1 MESIARSCRFLLLP
15 LFLLLAACAGL
26 DPANVDVQ
34 LPESAPQAKTT
45 SYTQALRDLGLMT
58 EIYGSQ
64 IVKIQSNPI
73 GDNTGTS
80 GTTGGEIPRD
90 ITEMIKSSL
99 NSIGGQVTFIPYDPA
114 FIQNQMV
121 TGYST
126 FDNKLI
132 PDVVISG
139 GITEFDRGL
148 ETRGKGTDAGAEA
161 TFTNA
166 PGWVPSKSV
175 SLDYSDTDKVG
186 LARITLDF
194 NLLDFQTM
202 AGIPRMNTTNSM
214 EVSKAMAER
223 EIGITLF
230 GPTFGRKGSIKKV
243 QGRHAAVRLLVEA
256 SMMQIVGKYLNLPYW
271 KLLGEDAEPDQVVMD
286 SISQEF
292 YRSTEAQRIAKAQVW
307 LFLMGHNVPVNG
319 VLDQPT
325 LTALTAVDSSVS
337 MQTASIS
344 VETYGKLF
352 QSVPIK
358 PATLGRRNMLLSGVA
373 PTTPAASS
381 PSQAPKPAAPAT
393 VQSAPAPA
401 PAPATAQSAP
411 TPTPSD
417 PAPAPSQPAS
427 RATQAS
433 KAAAAAAA
441 SKPTPPPA
449 PKAAP
454 APAPAPVSTS
464 GSVGRKLS
472 DEEW

>member
-1 MESIARSCRFLLLP
+1 MESIARSCRYLLLP

-34 LPESAPQAKTT
+34 LPESAPQAKST

-80 GTTGGEIPRD
+80 GSTGGEIPRD
-90 ITEMIKSSL
+90 ITEIIKSSL

-121 TGYST
+121 TGYSN

-175 SLDYSDTDKVG
+175 SLDYSDTDKIG

-214 EVSKAMAER
+214 EVSKGMAER

-292 YRSTEAQRIAKAQVW
+292 YRSSEAQRIAKAQVW

-325 LTALTAVDSSVS
+325 LAALTAVDSSVS

-358 PATLGRRNMLLSGVA
+358 PATLGRRNMLLSGVTPPATPVAA
-373 PTTPAASS
+373 PPLPTPT
-381 PSQAPKPAAPAT
+381 PAPAT
-393 VQSAPAPA
+393 VQSAPAPTPA
-401 PAPATAQSAP
+401 PKPAPA
-411 TPTPSD
+411 

-427 RATQAS
+427 RTAQAS

-454 APAPAPVSTS
+454 APAPAPASS
-464 GSVGRKLS
+464 GGSVGRKLS

>member
-1 MESIARSCRFLLLP
+1 MESVARSCRFLLLP

-34 LPESAPQAKTT
+34 LPESAPQAKST

-80 GTTGGEIPRD
+80 GSTGGEIPRD

-175 SLDYSDTDKVG
+175 SLDYSDTDKIG

-214 EVSKAMAER
+214 EVSKGMAER

-325 LTALTAVDSSVS
+325 LAALTAVDSSVS

-358 PATLGRRNMLLSGVA
+358 PATLGRRNMLLSGVTPPATPVAAPPLTA
-373 PTTPAASS
+373 PTPTPAA
-381 PSQAPKPAAPAT
+381 
-393 VQSAPAPA
+393 VQSAPAPTPDPK
-401 PAPATAQSAP
+401 PAAT
-411 TPTPSD
+411 

-427 RATQAS
+427 RTAQAS

-449 PKAAP
+449 PAPKAAP
-454 APAPAPVSTS
+454 ATAPAPASS
-464 GSVGRKLS
+464 GGSVGRKLS

>member
-1 MESIARSCRFLLLP
+1 MESIARSCRYLLLP

-34 LPESAPQAKTT
+34 LPESAPQAKST

-80 GTTGGEIPRD
+80 GSTGGEIPRD
-90 ITEMIKSSL
+90 ITEIIKSSL

-121 TGYST
+121 TGYSN

-175 SLDYSDTDKVG
+175 SLDYSDTDKIG

-214 EVSKAMAER
+214 EVSKGMAER

-292 YRSTEAQRIAKAQVW
+292 YRSSEAQRIAKAQVW

-325 LTALTAVDSSVS
+325 LAALTAVDSSVS

-358 PATLGRRNMLLSGVA
+358 PATLGRRNMLLSGVTPPATPVAA
-373 PTTPAASS
+373 PPQQASTP
-381 PSQAPKPAAPAT
+381 APAT
-393 VQSAPAPA
+393 VKSAPAPSTPAPA
-401 PAPATAQSAP
+401 PAPSA
-411 TPTPSD
+411 

-427 RATQAS
+427 RTAQAS

-454 APAPAPVSTS
+454 APSPASS
-464 GSVGRKLS
+464 GASVGRKLS
-472 DEEW
+472 DEDW

>member
-1 MESIARSCRFLLLP
+1 MESIARSCRYLLLP

-26 DPANVDVQ
+26 DPANVYVQ
-34 LPESAPQAKTT
+34 LPESAPQAKST

-64 IVKIQSNPI
+64 IIKIQSNPI

-80 GTTGGEIPRD
+80 GSTGGEIPRD
-90 ITEMIKSSL
+90 ITEIIKSSL

-121 TGYST
+121 TGYSN

-175 SLDYSDTDKVG
+175 SLDYSDTDKIG

-214 EVSKAMAER
+214 EVSKGMAER

-292 YRSTEAQRIAKAQVW
+292 YRSSEAQRIAKAQVW

-325 LTALTAVDSSVS
+325 LAALTAVDSSVS

-358 PATLGRRNMLLSGVA
+358 PATLGRRNMLLSGVTPPATPVAA
-373 PTTPAASS
+373 PPLPTPT
-381 PSQAPKPAAPAT
+381 PAPAT
-393 VQSAPAPA
+393 VQSAPTPPPAPKPA
-401 PAPATAQSAP
+401 PA
-411 TPTPSD
+411 

-427 RATQAS
+427 RTAQAE

-454 APAPAPVSTS
+454 TPAPTS
-464 GSVGRKLS
+464 ASSGASVGRKLS
-472 DEEW
+472 DEDW

>member
-1 MESIARSCRFLLLP
+1 MESIARSCRYLLLP

-34 LPESAPQAKTT
+34 LPESAPQAKST

-80 GTTGGEIPRD
+80 GSTGGEIPRD
-90 ITEMIKSSL
+90 ITEIIKSSL

-121 TGYST
+121 TGYSN

-175 SLDYSDTDKVG
+175 SLDYSDTDKIG

-214 EVSKAMAER
+214 EVSKGMAER

-292 YRSTEAQRIAKAQVW
+292 YRSSEAQRIAKAQVW

-325 LTALTAVDSSVS
+325 LAALTAVDSSVS

-358 PATLGRRNMLLSGVA
+358 PATLGRRNMLLSGVTPPATPVAAPPLPA
-373 PTTPAASS
+373 PTST
-381 PSQAPKPAAPAT
+381 PAT

-401 PAPATAQSAP
+401 PDPK
-411 TPTPSD
+411 
-417 PAPAPSQPAS
+417 PAPAPASPPSQPAS
-427 RATQAS
+427 RTAQAS

-454 APAPAPVSTS
+454 ASAPAPAPASSS

>member
-1 MESIARSCRFLLLP
+1 MESIARSCRYLLLP

-26 DPANVDVQ
+26 DPATVDVQ
-34 LPESAPQAKTT
+34 LPESAPQAKST

-80 GTTGGEIPRD
+80 GSTGGEIPRD
-90 ITEMIKSSL
+90 ITEIIKSSL

-121 TGYST
+121 TGYSN

-175 SLDYSDTDKVG
+175 SLDYSDTDKIG

-214 EVSKAMAER
+214 EVSKGMAER

-292 YRSTEAQRIAKAQVW
+292 YRSSEAQRIAKAQVW

-325 LTALTAVDSSVS
+325 LAALTAVDSSVS

-358 PATLGRRNMLLSGVA
+358 PATLGRRNMLLSGVTPPATPVAAPPLPA
-373 PTTPAASS
+373 PTPT
-381 PSQAPKPAAPAT
+381 PAT
-393 VQSAPAPA
+393 VQSAPTPPPAPKPA
-401 PAPATAQSAP
+401 PA
-411 TPTPSD
+411 

-427 RATQAS
+427 RTAQAE

-454 APAPAPVSTS
+454 TPAPTS
-464 GSVGRKLS
+464 ASSGASVGRKLS
-472 DEEW
+472 DEDW

>member
-1 MESIARSCRFLLLP
+1 MESIARSCRYLLLP

-34 LPESAPQAKTT
+34 LPESAPQAKST

-80 GTTGGEIPRD
+80 GSTGGEIPRD
-90 ITEMIKSSL
+90 ITEIIKSSL

-121 TGYST
+121 TGYSN

-175 SLDYSDTDKVG
+175 SLDYSDTDKIG

-214 EVSKAMAER
+214 EVSKGMAER

-292 YRSTEAQRIAKAQVW
+292 YRSSEAQRIAKAQVW

-325 LTALTAVDSSVS
+325 LAALTAVDSSVS

-358 PATLGRRNMLLSGVA
+358 PATLGRRNMLLSGVTPPATPVAA
-373 PTTPAASS
+373 PPLPTPT
-381 PSQAPKPAAPAT
+381 PAPAT
-393 VQSAPAPA
+393 VQSAPAPTPA
-401 PAPATAQSAP
+401 PKPAPA
-411 TPTPSD
+411 

-427 RATQAS
+427 RTAQAS

-454 APAPAPVSTS
+454 APAPTS
-464 GSVGRKLS
+464 ASSGGSVGRKLS

>member
-1 MESIARSCRFLLLP
+1 MESIARSCRYLLLP

-26 DPANVDVQ
+26 DPATVDVQ
-34 LPESAPQAKTT
+34 LPESAPQAKST

-80 GTTGGEIPRD
+80 GSTGGEIPRD
-90 ITEMIKSSL
+90 ITEIIKSSL

-121 TGYST
+121 TGYSN

-175 SLDYSDTDKVG
+175 SLDYSDTDKIG

-214 EVSKAMAER
+214 EVSKGMAER

-292 YRSTEAQRIAKAQVW
+292 YRSSEAQRIAKAQVW

-325 LTALTAVDSSVS
+325 LAALTAVDSSVS

-358 PATLGRRNMLLSGVA
+358 PATLGRRNMLLSGVTPPATPVAAPPLPA
-373 PTTPAASS
+373 PTPT
-381 PSQAPKPAAPAT
+381 PAT
-393 VQSAPAPA
+393 VQSAPTPPPAPKPA
-401 PAPATAQSAP
+401 PA
-411 TPTPSD
+411 

-427 RATQAS
+427 RTAQAS

-454 APAPAPVSTS
+454 APAPTS
-464 GSVGRKLS
+464 ASSGGSVGRKLS

>member
-1 MESIARSCRFLLLP
+1 MESIARSCRYLLLP

-26 DPANVDVQ
+26 DPATVDVQ
-34 LPESAPQAKTT
+34 LPESAPQAKST

-64 IVKIQSNPI
+64 IIKIQSNPI

-80 GTTGGEIPRD
+80 GSTGGEIPRD
-90 ITEMIKSSL
+90 ITEIIKSSL

-121 TGYST
+121 TGYSN

-175 SLDYSDTDKVG
+175 SLDYSDTDKIG

-214 EVSKAMAER
+214 EVSKGMAER

-292 YRSTEAQRIAKAQVW
+292 YRSAEAQRIAKAQVW

-325 LTALTAVDSSVS
+325 LAALTAVDSSVS
-337 MQTASIS
+337 LQTTSIS

-358 PATLGRRNMLLSGVA
+358 PATLGRRNMLLSGVTPPAPPVAAPPQQA
-373 PTTPAASS
+373 PTP
-381 PSQAPKPAAPAT
+381 APAT
-393 VQSAPAPA
+393 VQSAPA
-401 PAPATAQSAP
+401 Q
-411 TPTPSD
+411 
-417 PAPAPSQPAS
+417 APAPSAPPPAPAQPAS
-427 RATQAS
+427 RTAQAS
-433 KAAAAAAA
+433 KAATEA

-454 APAPAPVSTS
+454 APAPAPTG
-464 GSVGRKLS
+464 GSIGRKLS

>member
-1 MESIARSCRFLLLP
+1 MESIARSCRYLLLP

-34 LPESAPQAKTT
+34 LPESAPQAKST

-64 IVKIQSNPI
+64 IIKIQSNPI

-80 GTTGGEIPRD
+80 GSTGGEIPRD
-90 ITEMIKSSL
+90 ITEIIKSSL

-121 TGYST
+121 TGYSN

-175 SLDYSDTDKVG
+175 SLDYSDTDKIG

-214 EVSKAMAER
+214 EVSKGMAER

-292 YRSTEAQRIAKAQVW
+292 YRSSEAQRIAKAQVW

-325 LTALTAVDSSVS
+325 LAALTAVDSSVS

-358 PATLGRRNMLLSGVA
+358 PATLGRRNMLLSGVTPPATPVAAPPLPA
-373 PTTPAASS
+373 PTPT
-381 PSQAPKPAAPAT
+381 PAT
-393 VQSAPAPA
+393 VQSAPTPPPAPKPA
-401 PAPATAQSAP
+401 PA
-411 TPTPSD
+411 

-427 RATQAS
+427 RTAQAE

-454 APAPAPVSTS
+454 TPAPTS
-464 GSVGRKLS
+464 ASSGASVGRKLS
-472 DEEW
+472 DEDW

>member
-1 MESIARSCRFLLLP
+1 MESIARSCRYLLLP

-26 DPANVDVQ
+26 DPATVDVQ
-34 LPESAPQAKTT
+34 LPESAPQAKST

-64 IVKIQSNPI
+64 IIKIQSNPI

-80 GTTGGEIPRD
+80 GSTGGEIPRD
-90 ITEMIKSSL
+90 ITEIIKSSL

-121 TGYST
+121 TGYSN

-175 SLDYSDTDKVG
+175 SLDYSDTDKIG

-214 EVSKAMAER
+214 EVSKGMAER

-292 YRSTEAQRIAKAQVW
+292 YRSSEAQRIAKAQVW

-325 LTALTAVDSSVS
+325 LAALTAVDSSVS

-358 PATLGRRNMLLSGVA
+358 PATLGRRNMLLSGVTPPATPVAA
-373 PTTPAASS
+373 PPLPTPT
-381 PSQAPKPAAPAT
+381 PAPAT
-393 VQSAPAPA
+393 VQSAPTPPPAPKPA
-401 PAPATAQSAP
+401 PA
-411 TPTPSD
+411 

-427 RATQAS
+427 RTAQAE

-454 APAPAPVSTS
+454 TPAPTS
-464 GSVGRKLS
+464 ASSGASVGRKLS
-472 DEEW
+472 DEDW

>member
-1 MESIARSCRFLLLP
+1 MESIARSCRYLLLP

-34 LPESAPQAKTT
+34 LPESAPQAKST

-80 GTTGGEIPRD
+80 GSTGGEIPRD
-90 ITEMIKSSL
+90 ITEIIKSSL

-121 TGYST
+121 TGYSN

-139 GITEFDRGL
+139 SITEFDRGL

-175 SLDYSDTDKVG
+175 SLDYSDTDKIG

-214 EVSKAMAER
+214 EVSKGMAER

-292 YRSTEAQRIAKAQVW
+292 YRSSEAQRIAKAQVW

-325 LTALTAVDSSVS
+325 LAALTAVDSSVS

-358 PATLGRRNMLLSGVA
+358 PATLGRRNMLLSGVTPPATPVAAPPLPA
-373 PTTPAASS
+373 PTPT
-381 PSQAPKPAAPAT
+381 PAT
-393 VQSAPAPA
+393 VQSAPTPPPAPKPA
-401 PAPATAQSAP
+401 PA
-411 TPTPSD
+411 

-427 RATQAS
+427 RTAQAE

-454 APAPAPVSTS
+454 TPAPTS
-464 GSVGRKLS
+464 ASSGASVGRKLS
-472 DEEW
+472 DEDW

>member
-1 MESIARSCRFLLLP
+1 MESIARSCRYLLLP

-34 LPESAPQAKTT
+34 LPESAPQAKST

-80 GTTGGEIPRD
+80 GSTGGEIPRD
-90 ITEMIKSSL
+90 ITEIIKSSL

-121 TGYST
+121 TGYSN

-148 ETRGKGTDAGAEA
+148 ETRGKGTDAGAVA

-175 SLDYSDTDKVG
+175 SLDYSDTDKIG

-214 EVSKAMAER
+214 EVSKGMAER

-292 YRSTEAQRIAKAQVW
+292 YRSSEAQRIAKAQVW

-325 LTALTAVDSSVS
+325 LAALTAVDSSVS

-358 PATLGRRNMLLSGVA
+358 PATLGRRNMLLSGVTPPATPVAAPPLPA
-373 PTTPAASS
+373 PTPT
-381 PSQAPKPAAPAT
+381 PAT
-393 VQSAPAPA
+393 VQSAPTPPPAPKPA
-401 PAPATAQSAP
+401 PA
-411 TPTPSD
+411 

-427 RATQAS
+427 RTAQAE

-454 APAPAPVSTS
+454 TPAPTS
-464 GSVGRKLS
+464 ASSGASVGRKLS
-472 DEEW
+472 DEDW

>member
-1 MESIARSCRFLLLP
+1 MESIARSCRYLLLP

-34 LPESAPQAKTT
+34 LPESAPQAKST

-80 GTTGGEIPRD
+80 GSTGGEIPRD
-90 ITEMIKSSL
+90 ITEIIKSSL

-121 TGYST
+121 TGYSN

-175 SLDYSDTDKVG
+175 SLDYSDTDKIG

-214 EVSKAMAER
+214 EVSKGMAER

-292 YRSTEAQRIAKAQVW
+292 YRSSEAQRIAKAQVW

-325 LTALTAVDSSVS
+325 LAALTAVDSSVS

-358 PATLGRRNMLLSGVA
+358 PATLGRRNMLLSGVTPPATPVAAPPLPA
-373 PTTPAASS
+373 PTPT
-381 PSQAPKPAAPAT
+381 PAT
-393 VQSAPAPA
+393 VQSAPVPTPAPKPA
-401 PAPATAQSAP
+401 PAPA
-411 TPTPSD
+411 

-427 RATQAS
+427 RTAQAE

-454 APAPAPVSTS
+454 APSPASS
-464 GSVGRKLS
+464 GASVGRKLS